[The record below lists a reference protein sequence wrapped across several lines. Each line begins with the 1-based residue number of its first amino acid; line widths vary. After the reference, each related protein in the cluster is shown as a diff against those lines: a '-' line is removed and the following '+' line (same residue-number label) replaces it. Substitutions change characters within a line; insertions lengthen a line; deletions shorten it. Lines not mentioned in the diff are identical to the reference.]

1 MEMGSYPTLDWHNTT
16 DSSLRWL
23 REYFLFSFIKPRN
36 RQKTACQTG
45 VSRFTAKEMGKS
57 FLRTYFIWNTFSKIT
72 KSCVFLPH
80 NPFISYLDKKSY
92 FFLILDI
99 LPSSSRLQKDKIL
112 RHFKARRQRIA
123 WNLYFFICQCININ
137 IILSCPARSIQS
149 LFGVYLPSGKRSWS
163 LVASW
168 YWLQWRSNPNWTI
181 FVLGENFSSAPMR
194 GRGHPCFQWC
204 TPARTHSE
212 YFNEIQYQSM
222 AHKHQSP
229 ERNSWNRS
237 TIKISFG
244 PGYWLNIWMIFSQTT
259 KLTLSILQNPFKT
272 FKSLEIPLIH

>member
-123 WNLYFFICQCININ
+123 WNWYFFICQCINQYKYYSKLSRQVYPVTVWCLPPVWKK
-137 IILSCPARSIQS
+137 ILITCCI
-149 LFGVYLPSGKRSWS
+149 
-163 LVASW
+163 
-168 YWLQWRSNPNWTI
+168 
-181 FVLGENFSSAPMR
+181 
-194 GRGHPCFQWC
+194 
-204 TPARTHSE
+204 
-212 YFNEIQYQSM
+212 
-222 AHKHQSP
+222 
-229 ERNSWNRS
+229 
-237 TIKISFG
+237 
-244 PGYWLNIWMIFSQTT
+244 MILAAVEV
-259 KLTLSILQNPFKT
+259 KP
-272 FKSLEIPLIH
+272 

>member
-36 RQKTACQTG
+36 RHKNAWQTG

-99 LPSSSRLQKDKIL
+99 LPSSSRLQKNKIL

-123 WNLYFFICQCININ
+123 LNLFFFMCQCININ
-137 IILSCPARSIQS
+137 IIPSCLARSIQS
-149 LFGVYLPSGKRSWS
+149 LFSVYLPSGKDPDHLLHHEIGCSGGQTLIEQFR
-163 LVASW
+163 
-168 YWLQWRSNPNWTI
+168 P
-181 FVLGENFSSAPMR
+181 
-194 GRGHPCFQWC
+194 GREF
-204 TPARTHSE
+204 
-212 YFNEIQYQSM
+212 
-222 AHKHQSP
+222 
-229 ERNSWNRS
+229 
-237 TIKISFG
+237 
-244 PGYWLNIWMIFSQTT
+244 
-259 KLTLSILQNPFKT
+259 
-272 FKSLEIPLIH
+272 